1 MEGSN
6 YTVLMEFL
14 LSGLTDVP
22 ELEILLSLIFLTVYI
37 ITIVGNAG
45 IILLIT
51 NDRCLHTPMYFFA
64 FIDLCYSSTIT
75 PKMLTDLLAVRKS
88 ISAPGCFTQLSSF
101 SLFATSESNLLSLMA
116 FDRYV
121 AICIPL
127 RYTLIMSKKVCLW
140 SVVGVYVAS
149 LVSCVINTGYISV
162 LSFCGANVIRHFFC
176 DFVALYRV
184 SCTDTWSNEMM
195 LFAFSALFTLSAILI
210 ILFSYSSILCA
221 VFKIQ
226 SVMGRS
232 KVISTCGSHFLC
244 VVIFYG
250 TLLYMYLRPN
260 SRNSQEQD
268 FVSSVFY
275 AVVIPMLNPLI
286 YSLRNKSMKN
296 ALKRLVLRRRT
307 TNFGLQLRVLS
318 IPGTP
323 NRILKFAR
331 SHERQFENIY

>member
-1 MEGSN
+1 MEGRNS
-6 YTVLMEFL
+6 TVLTEFL

-22 ELEILLSLIFLTVYI
+22 ELEILLFLIFFTVYI
-37 ITIVGNAG
+37 ITIAGNGG

-51 NDRCLHTPMYFFA
+51 SDPCLHVPMYFFISHLA
-64 FIDLCYSSTIT
+64 FIDLFYSSTIT
-75 PKMLTDLLAVRKS
+75 PKMLADLVAEKKS
-88 ISAPGCFTQLSSF
+88 ISVPGCFTQLSSF
-101 SLFATSESNLLSLMA
+101 SLFATSESNLLALMA
-116 FDRYV
+116 FDRYA

-127 RYTLIMSKKVCLW
+127 RYPLIMAKNVCLW

-149 LVSCVINTGYISV
+149 LASCVINTGYMSV
-162 LSFCGANVIRHFFC
+162 LSFCGPSVIRHFFC
-176 DFVALYRV
+176 DFLALLRL
-184 SCTDTWSNEMM
+184 SCTDTWSNEML
-195 LFAFSALFTLSAILI
+195 LFASSALFTMCAISI
-210 ILFSYSSILCA
+210 ILFSYSSIVCA

-226 SVMGRS
+226 SITGRS

-260 SRNSQEQD
+260 SSHSQEKD

-296 ALKRLVLRRRT
+296 ALK
-307 TNFGLQLRVLS
+307 
-318 IPGTP
+318 
-323 NRILKFAR
+323 KM
-331 SHERQFENIY
+331 EMKNIFPFW